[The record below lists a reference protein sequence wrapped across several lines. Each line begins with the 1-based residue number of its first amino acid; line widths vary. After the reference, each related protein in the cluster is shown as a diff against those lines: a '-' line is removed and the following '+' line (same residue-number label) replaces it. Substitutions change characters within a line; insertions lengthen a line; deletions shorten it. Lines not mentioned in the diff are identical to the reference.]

1 MPSSSS
7 QEKSKKRKAAAAG
20 VADSSTP
27 SSPSATKAASKK
39 STPSSSSAASSS
51 ARVPPSKQPPPP
63 SQPPP
68 QLHAVSTTF
77 HAISTTIRIQ
87 LAPVFLAT
95 PARGVRAHLARFL
108 MRYVDELDGVVLS
121 YANVKAIGDV
131 ARVIDDSPF
140 CHFVVRATC
149 WVFRPVVGETIVGV
163 VNKVSSDHVGLLVHG
178 VFNASIPAD
187 KIPRERFSFDHTT
200 EAWIQPGDG
209 AGTKDIVLGVGA
221 VVRFTIVELTKANEM
236 LTIGGSLVE
245 NRSATGVIVDNL
257 LPPAPLAAEYEWKE
271 DEEGGEAVMADVAAE
286 ADTDGSE
293 QTDGDDPDDE
303 EGDDEDNMQE

>member
-27 SSPSATKAASKK
+27 SSPSVTKAASKK
-39 STPSSSSAASSS
+39 STTSSSSAASSS

-63 SQPPP
+63 SQPP
-68 QLHAVSTTF
+68 QLHAVPTTF

-108 MRYVDELDGVVLS
+108 MRHVDELDGVVLG

-209 AGTKDIVLGVGA
+209 AASKDIVLGVGA

-245 NRSATGVIVDNL
+245 NRSATGVIVDDL
-257 LPPAPLAAEYEWKE
+257 LPPAPLAAEYEWNH
-271 DEEGGEAVMADVAAE
+271 DEEGGEVVMRDVAAG
-286 ADTDGSE
+286 ADIDGSE

-303 EGDDEDNMQE
+303 EADDEDNMQE